1 MKHHLDKSSK
11 KFPCPKC
18 NKKRFVRF
26 VETETNNYLDELYGR
41 CDRESSCGYFE
52 KPEIDIKTN
61 PFNTITTLQQKV
73 VSNNKP
79 TQNTSYHTAEIV
91 QQSLRQYHNN
101 NLFLFL
107 KSYFSQEQIENTF
120 RKYQIGTSKAW
131 LGATVF
137 WQIDNL
143 NKIRAGKIIL
153 FDKNTSKRVKEP
165 YPHIT
170 WAHSKLKYESFNLK
184 QCLFGLHLVKDS
196 GKIAITESEKTAV
209 IMSLFLPEYTWMS
222 TGSKQNFKNE
232 ILTPIKHKEI
242 VVFPDKSEFN
252 DWSNKATELNK
263 FGYSIK
269 VSDYIEKQNFEV
281 GTDLA
286 DVYISLN
293 NMKPSFEELS
303 TDEKEVVR
311 LSKVNSDLL
320 QLIKTFE
327 LCDSFDNLFN
337 IEKLKQFV

>member
-1 MKHHLDKSSK
+1 
-11 KFPCPKC
+11 
-18 NKKRFVRF
+18 
-26 VETETNNYLDELYGR
+26 
-41 CDRESSCGYFE
+41 
-52 KPEIDIKTN
+52 
-61 PFNTITTLQQKV
+61 
-73 VSNNKP
+73 
-79 TQNTSYHTAEIV
+79 
-91 QQSLRQYHNN
+91 
-101 NLFLFL
+101 
-107 KSYFSQEQIENTF
+107 
-120 RKYQIGTSKAW
+120 
-131 LGATVF
+131 
-137 WQIDNL
+137 
-143 NKIRAGKIIL
+143 
-153 FDKNTSKRVKEP
+153 
-165 YPHIT
+165 
-170 WAHSKLKYESFNLK
+170 
-184 QCLFGLHLVKDS
+184 
-196 GKIAITESEKTAV
+196 
-209 IMSLFLPEYTWMS
+209 MS

-293 NMKPSFEELS
+293 NKKPSFEELT

-327 LCDSFDNLFN
+327 LCDSFDNQFN